1 MKNIFVISVLSI
13 LTVACGKDV
22 KEDKKDGPDR
32 GYSLLGIENTVWERP
47 CKASEDKT
55 RSAKRILDLKQ
66 TSAIYSKI
74 YFTGLDC
81 LEENKRISYVRKHDK
96 IMKEVSSELAGWDT
110 FYFELSTYK
119 ATVHRVRLL
128 KFFNQYKRFGFS
140 DWELSKSKEI
150 SGLKWDADSEAEG
163 KIGTI
168 KSNTVLLEDDKL
180 YFADY
185 NDRQPI
191 ADRTY
196 FYTKRK

>member
-81 LEENKRISYVRKHDK
+81 LEENKRISYVRKHHK
-96 IMKEVSSELAGWDT
+96 KSHAARSQMSEQPQDP
-110 FYFELSTYK
+110 
-119 ATVHRVRLL
+119 
-128 KFFNQYKRFGFS
+128 
-140 DWELSKSKEI
+140 SKEFRQY
-150 SGLKWDADSEAEG
+150 
-163 KIGTI
+163 
-168 KSNTVLLEDDKL
+168 NLLEWQL
-180 YFADY
+180 LSYSE
-185 NDRQPI
+185 I
-191 ADRTY
+191 L
-196 FYTKRK
+196 